1 MEKIKQGRRCVMAN
15 YPNTYE
21 DYANELHCVLHDI
34 NLYNETTA
42 MYESKDYCV
51 KRVNQFCKP
60 FNNNNWCWQF
70 VEFWNRLDKAEKF
83 ELLDSLK
90 LEHWFDDELYR
101 YA

>member
-1 MEKIKQGRRCVMAN
+1 MMAN

-70 VEFWNRLDKAEKF
+70 VEFWHRLDKAEKF
-83 ELLDSLK
+83 ELLESLK
-90 LEHWFDDELYR
+90 LEHWFDNELYR